1 MASAAIGTSLPFP
14 SAANGDVERI
24 SDPDQVLEIL
34 QDLVRKRI
42 RLHLHPAQQCRVASS
57 FLFIDPSKDTCVL
70 AWCRNGVELEAILN
84 ASDMAASASMGD
96 ITFQFRIASAAVT
109 RFDGG
114 PAFLVPYPTG
124 IYQVPRRRHFRVRPH
139 EEKQCRCQILLSDGQ
154 LVEMEVA
161 DVSVSGVGLRSRSVG
176 PQRLPVG
183 TWIAE
188 CHLDLGELGGL
199 NLALQVV
206 RHRKAWR
213 GDEAHHHF
221 GCRFG
226 HMDVQAAK
234 WLQRVVFALELAGR
248 E

>member
-1 MASAAIGTSLPFP
+1 MPLPL
-14 SAANGDVERI
+14 AANGDIERI
-24 SDPDQVLEIL
+24 SDPGQVLEIL

-57 FLFIDPSKDTCVL
+57 FLFIAPSKGTCVL

-96 ITFQFRIASAAVT
+96 ITFQFRIACAAVT

-114 PAFLVPYPTG
+114 PAFLAPYPTG
-124 IYQVPRRRHFRVRPH
+124 IYQVPRRRHFRVRPQ
-139 EEKQCRCQILLSDGQ
+139 EDKNFRCQLLLSDGQ

-161 DVSVSGVGLRSRSVG
+161 DVSVSGVGLRSMRVG
-176 PQRLPVG
+176 PDRLPVG
-183 TWIAE
+183 TRIPQ
-188 CHLDLGELGGL
+188 CQLDFGELGAL

-206 RHRKAWR
+206 RHRKTWR

-221 GCRFG
+221 GCYFG
-226 HMDVQAAK
+226 RVDVQTEK